1 MRSPRAKIKE
11 RTGGLTASAGIAPN
25 SRLAKVCSDMNK
37 PDGQFR
43 LAPDEGEIM
52 RFVEALPIRKITGI
66 GNVTEQGRPF
76 CCPLIENQ
84 LKLGQPHHKLGPL
97 AIMLY

>member
-1 MRSPRAKIKE
+1 MGVCLLIGQFSKSIELLPRGKIKE

-43 LAPDEGEIM
+43 LGPDEGEIT
-52 RFVEALPIRKITGI
+52 RFVEGLPIRKISGI
-66 GNVTEQGRPF
+66 GNVTEQE
-76 CCPLIENQ
+76 CYSVL
-84 LKLGQPHHKLGPL
+84 
-97 AIMLY
+97 

>member
-1 MRSPRAKIKE
+1 MPLNWAIFQVDWIAVQGKIKE

-43 LAPDEGEIM
+43 LGPDEGEIT
-52 RFVEALPIRKITGI
+52 RFVEGLPIRKISGI
-66 GNVTEQGRPF
+66 GNVTEQERYSV
-76 CCPLIENQ
+76 L
-84 LKLGQPHHKLGPL
+84 
-97 AIMLY
+97 

>member
-52 RFVEALPIRKITGI
+52 RFVEALPIRKISGI
-66 GNVTEQGRPF
+66 GNVTEQGRPLLLLEAF
-76 CCPLIENQ
+76 VYHIDWCSIQITCCVGE
-84 LKLGQPHHKLGPL
+84 
-97 AIMLY
+97 